1 MNTIN
6 PENIPSHIFEWME
19 TYSFSSLT
27 DEQKIDVLKFFSE
40 EEYDELHKSSI
51 IIKSIQEPVFS
62 ETSEEGK
69 QDLLNRFESKH
80 ETKRKR
86 FVLYN
91 TFVKVAASL
100 VLLGCGWILNYL
112 IPGKT
117 TTDTGFGTLVDTV
130 YLTKEIIT
138 DPIKIYDTLYVKTEA
153 KSEDKTPQAYKN
165 FSGNSGVAKEPEN
178 NSSVYMDEVGSP
190 LNRQKRNSMKD
201 DSLVKEFSVIML

>member
-6 PENIPSHIFEWME
+6 PENIPSYIFDWME

-27 DEQKIDVLKFFSE
+27 DEQKTDVLKYFPK
-40 EEYDELHKSSI
+40 EEYDELHKNSI
-51 IIKSIQEPVFS
+51 VIKSIQEPVFS
-62 ETSEEGK
+62 ETSEERK
-69 QDLLNRFESKH
+69 QNLLNRFESKH

-86 FVLYN
+86 FVLYSN
-91 TFVKVAASL
+91 FWKVAASL

-117 TTDTGFGTLVDTV
+117 TTDTGFVTLIDTV

-138 DPIKIYDTLYVKTEA
+138 DPIEIYDTLYVTTTS
-153 KSEDKTPQAYKN
+153 KSEVKTTQAYKN
-165 FSGNSGVAKEPEN
+165 YSGNSRVDQEQEN